1 MSTQKEIET
10 IIINGVEYVKKSEV
24 AEQAQELNGLKHAII
39 RTRSAGVFAGY
50 IESQNGQE
58 ITLVKARRLWQW
70 AGAASLS
77 QLAMEGT
84 SKPTEC
90 KFPQEVNRVK
100 LFEVIEI
107 LDTTQKAKNSIDSV
121 KIWSV

>member
-1 MSTQKEIET
+1 MSQKEIET
-10 IIINGVEYVKKSEV
+10 ISINGVDYVKKDQIKEKSPD
-24 AEQAQELNGLKHAII
+24 LNGLKHAII

-58 ITLVKARRLWQW
+58 IVMIRARRLWQW

-84 SKPTEC
+84 SNPTGC
-90 KFPQEVNRVK
+90 KFPQEVDRIK
-100 LFEVIEI
+100 LFEVLEI
-107 LDTTQKAKNSIDSV
+107 IDTTKKAKESIDKVS
-121 KIWSV
+121 IWKV

>member
-1 MSTQKEIET
+1 MQKEIEV
-10 IIINGVEYVKKSEV
+10 ISINGVDYVKKQDLPKQSE
-24 AEQAQELNGLKHAII
+24 ELNGLKHAII

-58 ITLVKARRLWQW
+58 ITLIKARRIYQW
-70 AGAASLS
+70 VGAATLS

-84 SKPTEC
+84 SNPSAC
-90 KFPQEVNRVK
+90 KFPEEVNRVK

-107 LDTTQKAKNSIDSV
+107 LDTTQKAKQSIDSV
-121 KIWSV
+121 KVWKV